1 MSLGW
6 EGCFSV
12 PLALAEV
19 PRHQT
24 ILATYTNLQGQPVT
38 SILRG
43 FAARV
48 FQHEFD
54 HLQGIENVQKMD
66 AKIKNFTTQNELVEF
81 ITEVKRG
88 DVVNYIKPE
97 VRQGVY

>member
-12 PLALAEV
+12 PLALTEV
-19 PRHQT
+19 PRHQN
-24 ILATYTNLQGQPVT
+24 ILATYTNLEGQPVT
-38 SILRG
+38 SVLRG

-54 HLQGIENVQKMD
+54 HLQGIENIHKEN
-66 AKIKNFTTQNELVEF
+66 ATIKNFTTQDELVEF
-81 ITEVKRG
+81 ITQVKQG

-97 VRQGVY
+97 IRGE